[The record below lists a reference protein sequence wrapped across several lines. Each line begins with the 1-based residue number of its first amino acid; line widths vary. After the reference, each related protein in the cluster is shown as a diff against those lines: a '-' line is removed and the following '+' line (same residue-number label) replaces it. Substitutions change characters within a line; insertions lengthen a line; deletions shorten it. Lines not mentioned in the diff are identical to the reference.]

1 MIRRLILAASAFTLA
16 LAPAMAGAQTFP
28 PRPAV
33 GAPKPFKVPASE
45 SFTLPNGMLVT
56 LIPYGI
62 APKTVLSLRVYS
74 GNLNEGTDTWLADL
88 TGDMLN
94 EGAAGRTAAQIADE
108 AAAMGG
114 GLGIGVGAH
123 ETGVSISVLSEFGPK
138 AVALLADVAQR
149 PNLPAAEI
157 DRVKQNLA
165 RNLALAKSEPGTI
178 ADVALAQAYYGDH
191 PYGRVLPTEAQL
203 AAYDLAD
210 VQRFYADN
218 FGAARARLYV
228 AGQFDNEAMKAAITR
243 AFSGW
248 KTGPKR
254 LSLPPTPR
262 PGPQLILVDRPGAP
276 QSTLRIAFSAPV
288 AGASGDIPF
297 RVSNSLLGGSFS
309 SRITNNIRE
318 NKGYTYSPYSGINF
332 NAGEASWTFDAD
344 VTTSVTG
351 AALHE
356 VFNEIRRMQTEP
368 PTDEEA
374 SGTRAYL
381 AGTFILSNAS
391 ASSLI
396 GSIANR
402 DFHGLPADWL
412 DRYVPAVLSVTPAQ
426 MEQAARTSL
435 PLEKMTVVVVGDLK
449 TVRPQIEAL
458 PEFKGVTPKVVTIN

>member
-1 MIRRLILAASAFTLA
+1 MIRRLILAAAALLA
-16 LAPAMAGAQTFP
+16 AAPTVVPAQTFP
-28 PRPAV
+28 SRPAV
-33 GAPKPFKVPASE
+33 GTPKPFKVPASE
-45 SFTLPNGMLVT
+45 SFKLPNGMLVT

-74 GNLNEGTDTWLADL
+74 GNLNEGNDTWLADL
-88 TGDMLN
+88 TGEMLN
-94 EGAAGRTAAQIADE
+94 EGAAGRSAAQIADE
-108 AAAMGG
+108 AASMGG

-123 ETGVSISVLSEFGPK
+123 ETGLSISVLSEFGPR

-149 PNLPAAEI
+149 PNLPASEF

-165 RNLALAKSEPGTI
+165 RNLALAKSEPGTL
-178 ADVALAQAYYGDH
+178 ADVALAQAYYGNH

-203 AAYDLAD
+203 AEYDLAD

-228 AGQFDNEAMKAAITR
+228 AGQFDNAAMKAAIMR

-248 KTGPKR
+248 KAGPQR
-254 LSLPPTPR
+254 LSLPPTPT

-276 QSTLRIAFSAPV
+276 QSTLRIAFAAPA
-288 AGASGDIPF
+288 AGAAEDIPF
-297 RVSNSLLGGSFS
+297 RVSNSLLGGSFN

-344 VTTSVTG
+344 VTTNVTG

-356 VFNEIRRMQTEP
+356 VFSEIRRLQTEP
-368 PTDEEA
+368 PTAEES

-381 AGTFILSNAS
+381 AGTFILSNSS

-402 DFHGLPADWL
+402 DFHGLPTNWL
-412 DRYVPAVLSVTPAQ
+412 DQYVPTVLAVTPAQ
-426 MEQAARTSL
+426 MEEAARTSL

-458 PEFKGVTPKVVTIN
+458 PEFKGVTPKVVTIQ